1 MTADG
6 GTTWKNVTPPDL
18 QPWAKVSIMDAS
30 HFDRLTA
37 YAAINTLRLDDMRPH
52 IYRTR
57 DGGKTWTHITSG
69 IPGGGIVSVVR
80 EDPKRKGL
88 LFAGT
93 EQAVYVSFDDGDH
106 WQSLRNN
113 MPATSIRDL
122 VIKDDDLVVGTHG
135 RGFWILDD
143 ITPLRQTSD
152 AALAAPAHVFKPQ
165 DAWRF
170 RWNKW
175 TDTPLPPDEPAGQ
188 NPPDGAIINYHLK
201 TAARGPV
208 TLEILTTAGQLI
220 RKYSSD
226 DPPEP
231 PVEGRN
237 IPDYWIRP
245 AQTLSADAG
254 LHRFV
259 WDLHYPPPAG
269 ASFSYPISAIY
280 MNTPQEPT
288 GTWVM
293 PGTYTVRLTVDGT
306 SLGQLLRV
314 RIDPRVKTPVAGLQ
328 QQYTLSMQMYSGAQK
343 AADTMQALRALRAQ
357 LQAAKAKAGSGAL
370 ADTITGVEQKLTAI
384 EGAAAGRVCC
394 MAADMLTIFGIA
406 RR

>member
-1 MTADG
+1 
-6 GTTWKNVTPPDL
+6 
-18 QPWAKVSIMDAS
+18 
-30 HFDRLTA
+30 
-37 YAAINTLRLDDMRPH
+37 
-52 IYRTR
+52 
-57 DGGKTWTHITSG
+57 
-69 IPGGGIVSVVR
+69 
-80 EDPKRKGL
+80 
-88 LFAGT
+88 
-93 EQAVYVSFDDGDH
+93 
-106 WQSLRNN
+106 